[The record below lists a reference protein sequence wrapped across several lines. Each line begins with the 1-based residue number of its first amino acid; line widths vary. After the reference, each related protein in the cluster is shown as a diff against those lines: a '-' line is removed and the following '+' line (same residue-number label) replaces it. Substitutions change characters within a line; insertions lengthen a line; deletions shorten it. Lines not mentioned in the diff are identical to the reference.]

1 MLEAFSK
8 RLYATAMPSFSQLRD
23 MYRLQREAKKVKKEL
38 SKIHIEAEGRFCKIV
53 VTAEQEVVSV
63 DVRETSDPAA
73 LGADLKDVFNRAMK
87 KAQVVSAEKMQPIMG
102 EMGMP
107 TA

>member
-1 MLEAFSK
+1 MS
-8 RLYATAMPSFSQLRD
+8 SFSQMRD

-38 SKIHIEAEGRFCKIV
+38 GKIHIEAEGRFCKII
-53 VTAEQEVVSV
+53 VTGEQEVVSV
-63 DVRETSDPAA
+63 EIRDASDPAA

-87 KAQVVSAEKMQPIMG
+87 KAQVVSAEKMQGVMG

-107 TA
+107 TMGGQKQ